1 MTELLLSG
9 AGIPA
14 IPEVIQPT
22 RISSA
27 KSGSTDFSGIL
38 RRAAE
43 SLRQAGATEPAY
55 RTSSLFSGSLPFVA
69 DTNSATPTE
78 NIVIPVSRTESSL
91 LADDTIRVVADPIAM
106 MGSDVMSP
114 DAASVLQGNPV
125 AFSEPETG
133 GEVLQQMQDVL
144 HTLAGLVTTLLG
156 QNQGQDVSAPA
167 TPALPVGKIE
177 ESSDIL
183 APNSTTEVSSEV
195 SPAIPVVVG
204 ESGEKPVSQSKEVL
218 LPVVNTQKSIKTTT
232 PNETGTFVLPVMLNG
247 EGKPE
252 STVQEAEI
260 PTLSPKVYPENGGS
274 EPTSTVDS
282 GIQQVKK
289 DILPPTPDTAIGTD
303 VQTGEKTKTT
313 DTGVVGQR
321 DTHTNTVSDDNTD
334 RLLVFVPSIG
344 LVTIQPEPAED
355 GAFTINVEVPREIP
369 PTSDALHKL
378 LGDITGAVQNL
389 LPNNEKTEGE
399 STALPPVPIKQ
410 MGGGDTLASQIAET
424 NENIVPKVLPVPTVQ
439 NDSLNE
445 GGIETDGRD
454 GVSTIASNVASTEV
468 PDKPDQIGHR
478 QSTGIVQ
485 SQPTSEQVSDSS
497 QVVAH
502 SEAKTTGLA
511 NNLSIASDTSAVS
524 TNIHSLASTV
534 VVPYTINNP
543 VAAKITEA
551 EQRLGTWSEPSAQNS
566 GKVQIPMSSP
576 VETVKVPPP
585 SDSSIATSLV
595 EPTVTP
601 ENSDNRATPKQP
613 DVAPYPTIK
622 TIHLTFTA
630 APKQRVHIPAI
641 VPDISVNRTPVTSAP
656 VPPLSDTP
664 AVSGDTI
671 NDNDSLHEAFTGQ
684 NDIPQPEVLDKEAQ
698 PIIVITPEVN
708 STNIV
713 DAPISVGSLS
723 NEGTSKQ
730 TAVPRS
736 NQDGLQANV
745 PIQFTDEGVDHL
757 ATQKADNIV
766 STETGIGDEGKVQQE
781 FVSTVERGAV
791 VSTVRENPAST
802 PTIPTIAEF
811 VQPEVV
817 SNPALASDTPIVSS
831 VSDVDASM
839 IAEPVH
845 AIPPSTDDAP
855 KVLSSV
861 VPNTIAGSDIPVI
874 SKSTQPE
881 AVPSPVSIGDTPIGQ
896 SEIADSDIPMMN
908 DTEVDVS
915 SAPASVNVGNH
926 PLQAASSDGM
936 QAFFPYIKPEK
947 QPQEHIDLPRPEEP
961 EIVMP
966 IAPEPEQS
974 VLATD
979 DGMVETIPSTEKTGT
994 GVPPAGDISHSG
1006 IITTTVG
1013 SQSIAADENPN
1024 VILADRLGEIETLTP
1039 AEKNDTIPTA
1049 EEHIKSNISATTPA
1063 DRVVV
1068 TVDPDDEVAIVV
1080 PPKDGQTLPVDTTMR
1095 EQYNRVE
1102 TTNDPQIEGTTSK
1115 SKSVVG
1121 AASFPTQPDTISADH
1136 KTSLYDVVEPLP
1148 VRLQTNGDM
1157 VGLDTLLREAQRNGA
1172 TVTRLSI
1179 TMPQPVSEMN
1189 TLSPKAN
1196 SNQLNNT
1203 ASTNIIMEKADIPFL
1218 RPDPEV
1224 SEGSDKPINVHLSQN
1239 QEVSD
1244 PLFSISHGSEPRLP
1258 VESNIGTSIED
1269 LSEVRQ
1275 DVREVGTLQ
1284 YRTLPQS
1291 EQPVGLFTQQVAGE
1305 TERSDNSSLS
1315 TGQPVVA
1322 TNEVRSRQN
1331 PFGSDGVL
1339 QEREK
1344 ISQKKGGD
1352 PTSAKNSNYGIP
1364 QLQDVVQGVEKPILV
1379 QTGGRTDVPQAVS
1392 GGSREVYTST
1402 SLPADRIP
1410 VPIVP
1415 DNVPATGQNEVTE
1428 AIASGGYHAT
1438 VRPGTPVRTT
1448 AGRLSAARNAV
1459 ESLRE
1464 NTTPVA
1470 AATERGE
1477 VTVSES
1483 VMRTNNAEQEHSQT
1497 PFRQESQNPK
1507 NDMMSLQNERSM
1519 SAVGSESYRNVADH
1533 STESVVSEDARHK
1546 NTIRPESIHQ
1556 GIPLPMMPKIAT
1568 PVVRTYRNVAHQEIP
1583 EVVQTAVR
1591 TFPSGSGG
1599 TIQMALAPESLG
1611 EVLVAISVHDS
1622 IAEVRIDTET
1632 NESRKLVEAQLPALR
1647 EKLTQA
1653 GLQVEHIEVRTKP
1666 QDTVQSD
1673 ASRSGRQGS
1682 QTQEE
1687 QKSRQDFVRSF
1698 RHLASDEGREQPDVE
1713 IKRVN
1718 PYRIRGGNFE
1728 RYA

>member
-1 MTELLLSG
+1 MTELLLPG

-91 LADDTIRVVADPIAM
+91 LADDTIRVVADPMAM
-106 MGSDVMSP
+106 MGSDVISP
-114 DAASVLQGNPV
+114 DAASIVQESTGNPV
-125 AFSEPETG
+125 AFSDPETGG

-156 QNQGQDVSAPA
+156 QNQGQNVSAPA
-167 TPALPVGKIE
+167 TPVLPVGKAE
-177 ESSDIL
+177 ESIDI
-183 APNSTTEVSSEV
+183 APNGMTHSTTEVISEV
-195 SPAIPVVVG
+195 SPAIPVAVD
-204 ESGEKPVSQSKEVL
+204 ESGENPVSQSKEVL
-218 LPVVNTQKSIKTTT
+218 LPVVNTHKSINTTT
-232 PNETGTFVLPVMLNG
+232 DNETGTFVLPVMLNG
-247 EGKPE
+247 ERRPE
-252 STVQEAEI
+252 ITVPEAEI
-260 PTLSPKVYPENGGS
+260 PTLSPKVYPENVGS
-274 EPTSTVDS
+274 EPMPTGGFGS
-282 GIQQVKK
+282 QQVETEM
-289 DILPPTPDTAIGTD
+289 LPPTPDTVIGTD
-303 VQTGEKTKTT
+303 VQTREKTKTT
-313 DTGVVGQR
+313 DTGVVEQR
-321 DTHTNTVSDDNTD
+321 HPDTNTVSDDNTD

-355 GAFTINVEVPREIP
+355 GALTINVEVPREIP
-369 PTSDALHKL
+369 PTPAALRNL

-399 STALPPVPIKQ
+399 STIPPTVPNKQ
-410 MGGGDTLASQIAET
+410 MGGGVTLAHQIGET
-424 NENIVPKVLPVPTVQ
+424 PDNVVLPVSTLQ
-439 NDSLNE
+439 NDSPNKV
-445 GGIETDGRD
+445 GIETDGRD
-454 GVSTIASNVASTEV
+454 GISTIASNVVSTGV
-468 PDKPDQIGHR
+468 PDRPDQVEHI
-478 QSTGIVQ
+478 QSAGMVQ
-485 SQPTSEQVSDSS
+485 SQPTSEQASDSS

-502 SEAKTTGLA
+502 TEVKTTGLA
-511 NNLSIASDTSAVS
+511 NNLSISSDTSAVS

-534 VVPYTINNP
+534 VAQQTIDNP
-543 VAAKITEA
+543 FAAKITEA
-551 EQRLGTWSEPSAQNS
+551 EQRLGTWSEPSTQHS

-576 VETVKVPPP
+576 VETVKVPLP

-601 ENSDNRATPKQP
+601 ENSDNSGTPKQP
-613 DVAPYPTIK
+613 DVASYPTIK
-622 TIHLTFTA
+622 TINLTFTA
-630 APKQRVHIPAI
+630 VPKQKVHIPAI
-641 VPDISVNRTPVTSAP
+641 VPDISVNRIPVTSAP
-656 VPPLSDTP
+656 VPPLTDTP
-664 AVSGDTI
+664 VVSGDTI

-698 PIIVITPEVN
+698 PIIAITPEVN

-713 DAPISVGSLS
+713 DTPISVGSLS
-723 NEGTSKQ
+723 NEGHYKQ
-730 TAVPRS
+730 TALPKS

-745 PIQFTDEGVDHL
+745 PFQFTDESVDHL
-757 ATQKADNIV
+757 ATQKADHIV

-791 VSTVRENPAST
+791 VSTVRENTAST
-802 PTIPTIAEF
+802 PNIPTIAEF

-831 VSDVDASM
+831 VSDVDVSM

-861 VPNTIAGSDIPVI
+861 ASNTIAGSDIPVI
-874 SKSTQPE
+874 SKPMQPE
-881 AVPSPVSIGDTPIGQ
+881 AVPSPVPIGDTPIVQ

-961 EIVMP
+961 EIVIP
-966 IAPEPEQS
+966 VAPEPEQS

-1006 IITTTVG
+1006 IIPTTVG
-1013 SQSIAADENPN
+1013 SQSITADENPN
-1024 VILADRLGEIETLTP
+1024 VILADQLGEVETLTP
-1039 AEKNDTIPTA
+1039 TEKKDTTPTA
-1049 EEHIKSNISATTPA
+1049 EEHIKSNTSATTPA
-1063 DRVVV
+1063 DRIEATVELDGDAVVS
-1068 TVDPDDEVAIVV
+1068 
-1080 PPKDGQTLPVDTTMR
+1080 PKNEQTLPVDATMR
-1095 EQYNRVE
+1095 EQHNRIAP
-1102 TTNDPQIEGTTSK
+1102 TNDPQIEGTTSK

-1121 AASFPTQPDTISADH
+1121 AAPFPTQPDTISADH

-1179 TMPQPVSEMN
+1179 TMPQQVSEMK

-1224 SEGSDKPINVHLSQN
+1224 SEGSGKPINVHLSQN
-1239 QEVSD
+1239 QEVSE
-1244 PLFSISHGSEPRLP
+1244 PLSSISHGFEPRLP

-1269 LSEVRQ
+1269 LSEVWH
-1275 DVREVGTLQ
+1275 DVREPVGTLQ

-1291 EQPVGLFTQQVAGE
+1291 EQPVGLFTQQVASE
-1305 TERSDNSSLS
+1305 TERSDNSLLS

-1352 PTSAKNSNYGIP
+1352 PTPAKNSNYGIP
-1364 QLQDVVQGVEKPILV
+1364 QLQDVEKPILV

-1392 GGSREVYTST
+1392 GGSGEVYTST

-1428 AIASGGYHAT
+1428 AIASGVYHAT
-1438 VRPGTPVRTT
+1438 VRSGTPVRTT

-1464 NTTPVA
+1464 NTAPITSG
-1470 AATERGE
+1470 TERGE
-1477 VTVSES
+1477 GVISEP
-1483 VMRTNNAEQEHSQT
+1483 VVRTNNESQEHSQT
-1497 PFRQESQNPK
+1497 PFRQEYQNQK
-1507 NDMMSLQNERSM
+1507 NDIISVQSERSM
-1519 SAVGSESYRNVADH
+1519 SVAGSESYRNVAEH

-1546 NTIRPESIHQ
+1546 NTIRPESIHP

-1583 EVVQTAVR
+1583 EIVQTAVR

-1611 EVLVAISVHDS
+1611 EVLVAISVRDS

-1632 NESRKLVEAQLPALR
+1632 NESRKIVEAQLPALR

-1698 RHLASDEGREQPDVE
+1698 RHLANDEGREQPDVE